1 MPSGE
6 VSGEA
11 SEGGE
16 LTPPCAPRE
25 RRTKNGRVAIVRGVR
40 GSRRARR
47 RGSARPG
54 EPRAATP
61 SVVAVLHDVPAG
73 KVAMRALSVR
83 QPWAELIARGRKKVE
98 CRSWSRD
105 FRGDLLIV
113 ASASRHDDVCRDER
127 IDPDA
132 P

>member
-1 MPSGE
+1 
-6 VSGEA
+6 
-11 SEGGE
+11 
-16 LTPPCAPRE
+16 
-25 RRTKNGRVAIVRGVR
+25 
-40 GSRRARR
+40 
-47 RGSARPG
+47 
-54 EPRAATP
+54 
-61 SVVAVLHDVPAG
+61 
-73 KVAMRALSVR
+73 MRALSVR